1 MSGHWLNNIYILG
14 DNVIEKSNWTS
25 EEFKL
30 FLLIYASQT
39 NFIETEE
46 ELDFIESRFN
56 IESINKMRKE
66 INQLNDFQ
74 KSKIIINHIKS
85 NNYKQNELDGMLSDI
100 KELYNTDGVYD
111 SKEKLVFSM
120 LERLLKV
127 N

>member
-1 MSGHWLNNIYILG
+1 
-14 DNVIEKSNWTS
+14 
-25 EEFKL
+25 
-30 FLLIYASQT
+30 
-39 NFIETEE
+39 
-46 ELDFIESRFN
+46 
-56 IESINKMRKE
+56 MRKE
-66 INQLNDFQ
+66 IKQLNDFQ
-74 KSKIIINHIKS
+74 KSQIIINHIKS

>member
-66 INQLNDFQ
+66 INQLNDFK